1 MSHIFIYYIGTYSLA
16 WKCSNSAG
24 AFPENFGVFSPIHIF
39 YYKVSG
45 QGSKSGGARALAALA
60 ALASLAPMYILL
72 NTLLLFGLIW
82 AHSSSFELV
91 WVRSGLLW
99 LVQAHLGL
107 FGLI

>member
-45 QGSKSGGARALAALA
+45 QGSKSGGARAPAAP
-60 ALASLAPMYILL
+60 ASSAPMKIYVYYLSESYIS
-72 NTLLLFGLIW
+72 LFTVV
-82 AHSSSFELV
+82 FDPTKY
-91 WVRSGLLW
+91 
-99 LVQAHLGL
+99 
-107 FGLI
+107 